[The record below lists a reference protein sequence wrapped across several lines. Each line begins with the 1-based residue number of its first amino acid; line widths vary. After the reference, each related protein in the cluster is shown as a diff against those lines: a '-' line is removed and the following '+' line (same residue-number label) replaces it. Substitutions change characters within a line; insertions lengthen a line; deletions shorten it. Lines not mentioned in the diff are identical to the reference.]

1 MQILKITANRGTFK
15 VVGLR
20 SSVAGY
26 IILISKLFLITQ
38 TVLIKFSEILYFVND
53 FTMLN

>member
-1 MQILKITANRGTFK
+1 MQILKITANRHFK

-20 SSVAGY
+20 SSVAGC
-26 IILISKLFLITQ
+26 ILISKLFLITQ
-38 TVLIKFSEILYFVND
+38 TVLLKFFEILYFVND